1 MSNHYKYQK
10 QNTDMGAQA
19 QAQGFGAAQQNMGG
33 MGQSMYGAQNQAP
46 QNPYINNPQNMQNIA
61 PRGANPYYQ
70 ENYQYQAN
78 PYMPSPK
85 SSFNIFG
92 ETPSDK
98 LLRGLL
104 IGGAAAY
111 ILTNENAQKA
121 IIKTGVKLFET
132 LAGGV
137 EEFKE
142 KIMDA
147 KAELEAEK
155 EEEAEPS
162 EQNG

>member
-1 MSNHYKYQK
+1 MNHGYKYQN
-10 QNTDMGAQA
+10 QTMGANQNG
-19 QAQGFGAAQQNMGG
+19 QMNIGQTQNPYYGGGQQFAG
-33 MGQSMYGAQNQAP
+33 MGQ
-46 QNPYINNPQNMQNIA
+46 
-61 PRGANPYYQ
+61 NPYYG
-70 ENYQYQAN
+70 QAQN
-78 PYMPSPK
+78 SGILPK
-85 SSFNIFG
+85 INLFG

-98 LLRGLL
+98 FLRGLL

-111 ILTNENAQKA
+111 ILTNESAQKA
-121 IIKTGVKLFET
+121 IIKTGVKLFGS

-155 EEEAEPS
+155 EEVVE
-162 EQNG
+162 

>member
-10 QNTDMGAQA
+10 QNTDM
-19 QAQGFGAAQQNMGG
+19 
-33 MGQSMYGAQNQAP
+33 GAQNQAP
-46 QNPYINNPQNMQNIA
+46 QNPYINNPQNMQNMA
-61 PRGANPYYQ
+61 PRATNPYYQ
-70 ENYQYQAN
+70 ENYQYQSN

-92 ETPSDK
+92 DTPSDK

-111 ILTNENAQKA
+111 ILTNEDAQKA

-155 EEEAEPS
+155 EEELPE
-162 EQNG
+162 